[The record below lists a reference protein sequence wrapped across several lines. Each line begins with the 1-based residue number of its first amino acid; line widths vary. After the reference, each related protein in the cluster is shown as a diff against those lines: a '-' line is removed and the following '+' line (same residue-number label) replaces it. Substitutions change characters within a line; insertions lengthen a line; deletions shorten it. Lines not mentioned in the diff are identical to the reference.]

1 MNKKRKSVRKSTRRK
16 NRVRKSVRKSLKR
29 SRQKYDGM
37 DNPSLDVIPSR
48 PSIPVGKVYRTKVN
62 KRTSP
67 YVLKKVSPYNFRSSK
82 SILDF
87 FNDFDYT
94 KPKQRYSYYLDVYR
108 VEILI
113 EVDKNV
119 LQNLQ
124 VSVYDVGKK
133 LCKIDIG
140 QEYDLDT
147 SAYYWG
153 VYCDTKKAGSGL
165 LDLVCWIFLYLFRE
179 YYIRGMTAGRSLKTQ
194 ERARREGTSI
204 VLFNLIRKSK
214 SYSDLDYNTKV
225 SNLCNERLWLYE
237 KFNFKFDTMAKLKL
251 VEWFLSSKLSADD
264 PEELRLMNNE
274 VMEHFGEEEADWIP
288 LSEDELKHNIIT
300 AYANLK
306 IDYIC

>member
-1 MNKKRKSVRKSTRRK
+1 MNKKQKSVRKSTRRK
-16 NRVRKSVRKSLKR
+16 NRVRKSLKR

-48 PSIPVGKVYRTKVN
+48 PAIPIGKVYRTKVN

-67 YVLKKVSPYNFRSSK
+67 YVVKKVSPYNFRSSK
-82 SILDF
+82 SVLDF
-87 FNDFDYT
+87 FTDFDYT

-119 LQNLQ
+119 LQVLT
-124 VSVYDVGKK
+124 VSVYDGGKK
-133 LCKIDIG
+133 FCVIDVG
-140 QEYDLDT
+140 QQFHFDGT
-147 SAYYWG
+147 SAYYWA
-153 VYCDTKKAGSGL
+153 VRCNTKKAGSGL

-179 YYIRGMTAGRSLKTQ
+179 YYTRGITAGKSLKTQ
-194 ERARREGTSI
+194 ELAEREGTSI

-214 SYSDLDYNTKV
+214 SFYSLDYNTKV

-237 KFNFKFDTMAKLKL
+237 KFNFKFDPMTKQKL
-251 VEWFLSSKLSADD
+251 VEWFLTSKLSHDD
-264 PEELRLMNNE
+264 LHLMNKE
-274 VMEHFGEEEADWIP
+274 VFSYFGEEEAEWVP
-288 LSEDELKHNIIT
+288 LSLEELKHNIET

-306 IDYIC
+306 IDYISD